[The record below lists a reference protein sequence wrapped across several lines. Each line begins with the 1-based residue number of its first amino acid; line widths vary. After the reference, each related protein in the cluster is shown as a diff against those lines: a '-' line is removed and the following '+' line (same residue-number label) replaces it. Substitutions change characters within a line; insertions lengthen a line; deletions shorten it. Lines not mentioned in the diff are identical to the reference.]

1 VPAADNR
8 RRPATGGESPF
19 EEARMNWTTDLDRVL
34 HYRIFEMAGQA
45 ITPIQLVM
53 LTVVFFVTLYGA
65 RTVRRLFELQKLRH
79 FEPGPRY
86 TFARLTQYV
95 IWLLGI
101 MVGLKVLNINLT
113 AIAVVA
119 GALGVGVG
127 FGLQNIVANFFAGL
141 VLLFER
147 PIKVSDRITVDNVDG
162 NVVEIKFRST
172 TIVTNDNIAIIVPNS
187 RFINQT
193 VINWSYGDPRVRL
206 HVPIGVSYGSDPDLV
221 TSALLEVAAGIEG
234 VLKDP
239 PPSVRFLAFAD
250 SSLNFELLVW
260 TDQPARHFWLHSHI
274 NYAIAA
280 AFKRKGIEV
289 PFPQRDLHIKSAE
302 GSSALQGT
310 RTA

>member
-1 VPAADNR
+1 
-8 RRPATGGESPF
+8 
-19 EEARMNWTTDLDRVL
+19 
-34 HYRIFEMAGQA
+34 
-45 ITPIQLVM
+45 
-53 LTVVFFVTLYGA
+53 
-65 RTVRRLFELQKLRH
+65 
-79 FEPGPRY
+79 
-86 TFARLTQYV
+86 
-95 IWLLGI
+95 
-101 MVGLKVLNINLT
+101 
-113 AIAVVA
+113 
-119 GALGVGVG
+119 
-127 FGLQNIVANFFAGL
+127 
-141 VLLFER
+141 
-147 PIKVSDRITVDNVDG
+147 
-162 NVVEIKFRST
+162 
-172 TIVTNDNIAIIVPNS
+172 
-187 RFINQT
+187 
-193 VINWSYGDPRVRL
+193 VRL